1 MNAAEQP
8 QMYRRDYP
16 RNASGLPDPSPPDG
30 ARPEADGDFE
40 LAYART
46 PGELEEIQRLRYTVF
61 NLELNEGL
69 DASHSTGMDSDDFDP
84 YCHHVYVRH
93 RSSGVIAGTYR
104 MQTIEM
110 ARRGIGL
117 YSATEFDFS
126 TMPEDVLDE
135 SVEIGR
141 ACIRKEFRS
150 LKVLYMLWKGL
161 GRYVG
166 HNEKAF
172 VFGCCSLTSQDQD
185 EGAAVYR
192 GLEREGH
199 LHESLRVEP
208 LPSHASRKDPRPDYP
223 ADDVRPPRLMRAYL
237 SFGAKICSPPAID
250 RQFKTIDFLAVFD
263 TESLKS
269 SDLAFYRIA

>member
-1 MNAAEQP
+1 MP
-8 QMYRRDYP
+8 RRDYP
-16 RNASGLPDPSPPDG
+16 RYASGLPVRRSTD
-30 ARPEADGDFE
+30 EEFE

-46 PGELEEIQRLRYTVF
+46 PEELAEIQRLRYEVF

-69 DASHSTGMDSDDFDP
+69 DSSHTTGRDADEFDP

-93 RSSGVIAGTYR
+93 RASGIIAGTYR
-104 MQTIEM
+104 MQTLEM
-110 ARRGIGL
+110 AGKGIGL
-117 YSATEFDFS
+117 YSATEFDFEN
-126 TMPEDVLDE
+126 MPDRILDE

-166 HNEKAF
+166 HNGKSY
-172 VFGCCSLTSQDQD
+172 VFGCCSLTSQDQN

-192 GLEREGH
+192 GLERDGH
-199 LHESLRVEP
+199 LHPTIRIEP
-208 LPSHASRKDPRPDYP
+208 LESHVCRIEPEPGYP
-223 ADDVRPPRLMRAYL
+223 AKDVRPPRLMRAYL
-237 SFGAKICSPPAID
+237 SFGAKICSLPAID

-263 TESLKS
+263 TESLES
-269 SDLAFYRIA
+269 SDLAFYRVS

>member
-1 MNAAEQP
+1 MNAAEHP
-8 QMYRRDYP
+8 PMPRRDYP
-16 RNASGLPDPSPPDG
+16 RYASGLPEHQSTD
-30 ARPEADGDFE
+30 EEFE

-46 PGELEEIQRLRYTVF
+46 PRELEEIQRLRYEVF

-69 DASHSTGMDSDDFDP
+69 DASHTTGRDADEFDP

-93 RSSGVIAGTYR
+93 RASGVIAGTYR

-110 ARRGIGL
+110 AREGIGL
-117 YSATEFDFS
+117 YSATEFYFDD
-126 TMPEDVLDE
+126 MPDRILDE

-166 HNEKAF
+166 HNKKAF
-172 VFGCCSLTSQDQD
+172 VFGCCSLTSQNQS

-199 LHESLRVEP
+199 LHEFIRIKPLDSHTCLTEP
-208 LPSHASRKDPRPDYP
+208 VPGYS
-223 ADDVRPPRLMRAYL
+223 ADSVRPPRLMRAYL
-237 SFGAKICSPPAID
+237 SFGAKICSLPAID
-250 RQFKTIDFLAVFD
+250 RQFKTIDFLAVFN
-263 TESLKS
+263 TESLES
-269 SDLAFYRIA
+269 SDLAFYKVS